1 MRNLTEANLSEAVI
15 AALGGAQNERFKEI
29 MTGLVN
35 HLHAFIQEVNLT
47 EAEWLAGIQFL
58 TAVGQKCDDR
68 RQEFILLSDTLGAT
82 TMKDI
87 INNRKP
93 PGVTEY
99 TILGPFH
106 RSDAPEFELQ
116 GNIAGEMAGEPVI
129 MRGRVLAPDGTPI
142 PNARLDVWQS
152 DAEGFYDLQMPDV
165 DGTALRGVFHTDV
178 EGKYIFRTIK
188 PAPYPI
194 PNDGPVGEM
203 LATMGRH
210 PYRPAHIHFIIS
222 SEGYKPVTTE
232 LFVEGDPYLDSDA
245 VFGVRE
251 SLVVPFVR
259 NDSKDEAARLGLPV
273 PFYLV
278 EYDFVLEP
286 DSDAPKPTTV

>member
-1 MRNLTEANLSEAVI
+1 MKNLTEANLPDAVI
-15 AALGGAQNERFKEI
+15 AAMAGAQDSRFKTI
-29 MTGLVN
+29 MTSVVK
-35 HLHAFIQEVNLT
+35 HLHAFIQDVHLT

-58 TAVGQKCDDR
+58 TSVGQKCDEK

-106 RSDAPEFELQ
+106 LPDAPEFPLS
-116 GNIAGEMAGEPVI
+116 GNMADGFPGEPVVI
-129 MRGRVLAPDGTPI
+129 KGCVLSPHGSPI

-152 DAEGFYDLQMPDV
+152 DSEGFYDLQLPDV
-165 DGTALRGVFHTDV
+165 KGMALRGVFHTDSR
-178 EGKYIFRTIK
+178 GQYDIRTIK
-188 PAPYPI
+188 PSFYPI
-194 PNDGPVGEM
+194 PDDGPVGQM
-203 LATMGRH
+203 LKAMGRH

-222 SEGYKPVTTE
+222 AEGYQSVTTE
-232 LFVEGDPYLDSDA
+232 LYVSEDPYLDSDA

-259 NDSKDEAARLGLPV
+259 NETREDAIQLRVSV
-273 PFYLV
+273 PFFTV
-278 EYDFVLEP
+278 DYDFVLEP
-286 DSDAPKPTTV
+286 A

>member
-1 MRNLTEANLSEAVI
+1 MQNLTEGNLSDAVI
-15 AALGGAQNERFKEI
+15 TSMSGAENARFKEI
-29 MTGLVN
+29 MTGLVK
-35 HLHAFIQEVNLT
+35 HLHAFIREVNLT
-47 EAEWLAGIQFL
+47 EAEWLTGLQFL
-58 TAVGQKCDDR
+58 TAVGQKCDEK

-106 RSDAPEFELQ
+106 RTDAPELPLS
-116 GNIAGEMAGEPVI
+116 GNIANDIPGEPAIV
-129 MRGRVLAPDGTPI
+129 RGRVLAPNGSPI

-152 DAEGFYDLQMPDV
+152 DAEGFYDLQMPEV
-165 DGTALRGVFHTDV
+165 EGMALRGVFHTDH
-178 EGKYIFRTIK
+178 EGRYLFRTIK
-188 PAPYPI
+188 PAFYPI
-194 PNDGPVGEM
+194 PSDGPVGQL
-203 LATMGRH
+203 LAAMGRH

-222 SEGYKPVTTE
+222 AGGYQSVTTE

-259 NDSKDEAARLGLPV
+259 NDSEGEAERFSVSV
-273 PFYLV
+273 PFYTV
-278 EYDFVLEP
+278 DYDFVLEP
-286 DSDAPKPTTV
+286 A

>member
-1 MRNLTEANLSEAVI
+1 MQNVTEATLADVVI
-15 AALGGAQNERFKEI
+15 ASLSGAKDERLKEI
-29 MTGLVN
+29 MTSLIR
-35 HLHAFIQEVNLT
+35 HLHAFLRETNLT

-68 RQEFILLSDTLGAT
+68 RQEFILLSDTLGVT

-87 INNRKP
+87 VNNRKP

-106 RSDAPEFELQ
+106 RLNAPVLELHES
-116 GNIAGEMAGEPVI
+116 IAGEMPGEPVL
-129 MRGRVLAPDGTPI
+129 MRGHVLASDGTPI
-142 PNARLDVWQS
+142 PNASLDVWQS
-152 DAEGFYDLQMPDV
+152 DSEGFYDLQMPDV
-165 DGTALRGVFHTDV
+165 TGTALRGIFHTDA
-178 EGKYIFRTIK
+178 EGNYIFRTIK

-194 PNDGPVGEM
+194 PNDGPVGQM
-203 LATMGRH
+203 LAALGRH
-210 PYRPAHIHFIIS
+210 PYRPAHIHFIVS
-222 SEGYKPVTTE
+222 AAGYEPVTTE

-259 NDSKDEAARLGLPV
+259 NDSQEEAARLDMPV
-273 PFYLV
+273 PFFTV
-278 EYDFVLEP
+278 DYDFVLAP
-286 DSDAPKPTTV
+286 DGKREEM